1 MALTSEEIGAAANE
15 LRKRGQTPTLR
26 AIREHLGTGSLGT
39 ISRLLRESPP
49 EGAPPREDILP
60 PVLLRALREALE
72 EREKEARKTLHLER
86 EEDRKQIKTLE
97 EENER
102 LEERVVLL
110 TESQSRLSEEA
121 RKGEGREGEIRAACD
136 ALRSALERESGERLK
151 AEKRASELEGERHAT
166 QERIHELKEWQAD
179 AQNRI
184 QILIQEKATAL
195 GLVQALREQR
205 GV

>member
-49 EGAPPREDILP
+49 GGTLPREDILP
-60 PVLLRALREALE
+60 PVLLRVLRDALE
-72 EREKEARKTLHLER
+72 EREKEARKTLLLER
-86 EEDRKQIKTLE
+86 EEDREQMKTLE
-97 EENER
+97 EENDR
-102 LEERVVLL
+102 LEERIGLL
-110 TESQSRLSEEA
+110 TETQSRLSEEA
-121 RKGEGREGEIRAACD
+121 RKAEGRLEELRSACD
-136 ALRSALERESGERLK
+136 ALRSALERESAERLK

-166 QERIHELKEWQAD
+166 QERIQELKAVQAD

-205 GV
+205 GA